1 MGSSNQSL
9 KNTYYILKYLFVIVP
24 IAAGLDKFAN
34 ILTNW
39 EQYISPAIARLLPIS
54 ASAFMMIIGVGEIIA
69 GFIVLKKPEVG
80 GYIVATWLSVIALTL
95 LAGFTYIDVAVRDFV
110 MVVSAVTMAKL
121 SKIISYV

>member
-24 IAAGLDKFAN
+24 IVAGLDKFAN

-39 EQYISPAIARLLPIS
+39 EQYISPTVARLLPIS
-54 ASAFMMIIGVGEIIA
+54 AATFMMIIGVGEIIA